1 MHYLKGGEIV
11 VQKIGIRELIEF
23 TLRSG
28 DLVAQSRSN
37 HTALEG
43 ARIHRKLQKQAG
55 PDYQKEI
62 SLSYETTLDDQAI
75 KIEGR
80 ADGVIIDPD
89 THAILVDEIKTA
101 EADFAELTQD
111 ALTRYWGQA
120 KFYAWIL
127 ADQEKVDQVTVQLT
141 YFQTTTE
148 IVTRKQQI
156 CTHDDLTKFVQDVLK
171 EYEFWLHLRS
181 QWVTE
186 RNQAAKQLQFPYA
199 DFRAGQH
206 QFAGIVYKT
215 IAAQKILLTEAP
227 TGTGKTIATL
237 FPTVKSF
244 VDNKV
249 QRIFYLTAKTSTR
262 AVAEHTLNDLRTHH
276 AKLKSVTITAKDKIA
291 FPVPEGYPAGHS
303 PYTDGYYDRIKP
315 ALKDLIAHED
325 NWDRATIEK
334 YAHKHTVDPFEFSL
348 DASLFADVVIG
359 DYNYL
364 FDPQSYLL
372 RFFANPQPGNIFLID
387 EAHNLVSRSREMY
400 SAELTQAPLKAIEKN
415 IRGQKTQAIAD
426 LRKALKP
433 LKANFKKLPTLLP
446 EPALDEQP
454 IANLEDDFINQFYQ
468 SQELLRDWLGQNQ
481 EHLLHEAVLNYF
493 FELNSWLRIYDFYGD
508 NYQTIAKTKPTLTLA
523 LRCLDASSYLQES
536 LHKGDATILFSATL
550 SPLNYYQET
559 LTANDS
565 DDLVFRMPSPFPLN
579 NQRLLIT
586 NYIQTT
592 YAQRDANLPKII
604 TALQE
609 MIAAKTGNYLV
620 FLPSYSYLTEVA
632 NEFQLK
638 NPTINVIQQDTYHDA
653 QSRQEFLD
661 QFAAT
666 NSETLVGF
674 AVLGGS
680 FAEGID
686 LKGDRLIGVAIISVG
701 LPGLSL
707 ENNLIKD
714 YYQAKNHQGF
724 AYAYQ
729 LPGFNNVMQAGGR
742 LIRDATDQGI
752 ILLIDQR
759 FATARYQ
766 RLFPP
771 HWQNQHQVRNADE
784 LAQQLKLF
792 WESQD

>member
-1 MHYLKGGEIV
+1 M
-11 VQKIGIRELIEF
+11 VQRIGIRELIEF

-28 DLVAQSRSN
+28 DLVVQSRSN

-62 SLSYETTLDDQAI
+62 SLNYETTLDGQDV

-80 ADGVIIDPD
+80 ADGVVIDPD
-89 THAILVDEIKTA
+89 THGILVDEIKTA
-101 EADFAELTQD
+101 ETDFADLTQD

-120 KFYAWIL
+120 KFYAWLL
-127 ADQEKVDQVTVQLT
+127 AEKETVDHVTVQLT

-148 IVTRKQQI
+148 IVTREQQTW
-156 CTHDDLTKFVQDVLK
+156 THDDLGKFVQDVLK

-181 QWVTE
+181 QWLLE
-186 RNQAAKQLQFPYA
+186 RNEAAEKLNFPYA
-199 DFRAGQH
+199 DFRAGQRK
-206 QFAGIVYKT
+206 FSGVVYKT

-227 TGTGKTIATL
+227 TGAGKTIATL
-237 FPTVKSF
+237 FPTIKSF

-249 QRIFYLTAKTSTR
+249 NRIFYLTAKTSTR
-262 AVAEHTLNDLRTHH
+262 AVAEATLKDLRAHN
-276 AKLKSVTITAKDKIA
+276 AKIKSVTLTAKEKIT
-291 FPVPEGYPAGHS
+291 FPIPEGYPAGHS

-325 NWDRATIEK
+325 NWDRSTIEQ
-334 YAHKHTVDPFEFSL
+334 YAQKHTVDPFEFSL
-348 DASLFADVVIG
+348 DASRFADVIIG

-372 RFFANPQPGNIFLID
+372 RFFANPQIGNVFLID

-400 SAELTQAPLKAIEKN
+400 STELTQAPLHALDKA
-415 IRGQKTQAIAD
+415 IRGQKTQVIAD

-433 LKANFKKLPTLLP
+433 IKANFKKLPTLLP
-446 EPALDEQP
+446 EPELAEQP
-454 IANLEDDFINQFYQ
+454 IADLEDDFVNDFYRG
-468 SQELLRDWLGQNQ
+468 QELLRDWLGKNIDQPV
-481 EHLLHEAVLNYF
+481 HEAVLNYF
-493 FELNSWLRIYDFYGD
+493 FELTSWLRIYDFYGD
-508 NYQTIAKTKPTLTLA
+508 NYQTIVKTKPTLTLA
-523 LRCLDASSYLQES
+523 LRCLDASQYLQES
-536 LHKGDATILFSATL
+536 LHKGDAAILFSATL
-550 SPLNYYQET
+550 SPLTYYQET
-559 LTANDS
+559 LTAADP
-565 DDLVFRMPSPFPLN
+565 DALIFRMSSPFPPQ
-579 NQRLLIT
+579 NQCLLIT

-604 TALQE
+604 SALQK
-609 MIAAKTGNYLV
+609 MIAAKVGNYLV
-620 FLPSYSYLTEVA
+620 FLPSYHYLTEVA
-632 NEFQLK
+632 TEFSAK
-638 NPTINVIQQDTYHDA
+638 NPDINVIQQDSHNDTITRQDFLA
-653 QSRQEFLD
+653 QFSAD
-661 QFAAT
+661 NTA
-666 NSETLVGF
+666 TLVGF

-742 LIRDATDQGI
+742 LIRDATDRGV
-752 ILLIDQR
+752 ILLLDQR
-759 FATARYQ
+759 FASTRYQ

-771 HWQNQHQVRNADE
+771 HWQQQHQVRSADE
-784 LAQQLKLF
+784 LTQQLRLF
-792 WESQD
+792 WKN

>member
-1 MHYLKGGEIV
+1 M
-11 VQKIGIRELIEF
+11 VQRIGIRELIEF

-28 DLVAQSRSN
+28 DLVVQSRSN

-62 SLSYETTLDDQAI
+62 SLDYETTLDGQDV

-80 ADGVIIDPD
+80 ADGIVIDPD
-89 THAILVDEIKTA
+89 THEILVDEIKTA
-101 EADFAELTQD
+101 EADFADLTQD

-127 ADQEKVDQVTVQLT
+127 AEKEKVDQVTVQLT

-148 IVTRKQQI
+148 LITQKQQLF
-156 CTHDDLTKFVQDVLK
+156 THDNLTTFVQDVLK

-181 QWVTE
+181 QWLIE
-186 RNQAAKQLQFPYA
+186 RNEAADQLTFPYS
-199 DFRAGQH
+199 DFRAGQRK
-206 QFAGIVYKT
+206 FSGVVYKT

-237 FPTVKSF
+237 FPTIKSF

-249 QRIFYLTAKTSTR
+249 NRIFYLTAKTSTR
-262 AVAEHTLNDLRTHH
+262 TVAEATLTDLRAHD
-276 AKLKSVTITAKDKIA
+276 AKIKSVTITAKEKIA
-291 FPVPEGYPAGHS
+291 FPIPEGYPAGHS

-315 ALKDLIAHED
+315 ALKDLITNED

-334 YAHKHTVDPFEFSL
+334 YAQKHTVDPFEFSL
-348 DASLFADVVIG
+348 DASLFADVIIG

-372 RFFANPQPGNIFLID
+372 RFFANPQPGNVFLID

-400 SAELTQAPLKAIEKN
+400 SSKLTQAPLNAIDKA

-433 LKANFKKLPTLLP
+433 IKNNFKKLPTLLP
-446 EPALDEQP
+446 APTTEEQP
-454 IANLEDDFINQFYQ
+454 IADLEDEFVNNFYQ
-468 SQELLRDWLGQNQ
+468 GQELLRDWLGQNNDHPVHD
-481 EHLLHEAVLNYF
+481 EVLNYF

-508 NYQTIAKTKPTLTLA
+508 NYQTIVKTKPTLTLA
-523 LRCLDASSYLQES
+523 LRCLDASHYLQES
-536 LHKGDATILFSATL
+536 LHKGDAAILFSATM

-559 LTANDS
+559 LTA
-565 DDLVFRMPSPFPLN
+565 DDPDTLVFRMQSPFPQQ

-592 YAQRDANLPKII
+592 YAQRPANLPRII
-604 TALQE
+604 DALQK

-620 FLPSYSYLTEVA
+620 FLPSYHYLTEVA
-632 NEFQLK
+632 DEFALK
-638 NPTINVIQQDTYHDA
+638 NPDVNVIRQDSHNDA
-653 QSRQEFLD
+653 ITRQDFLA
-661 QFAAT
+661 QFNAS
-666 NSETLVGF
+666 NQETLVGF

-714 YYQAKNHQGF
+714 YFQAKNHQGF

-742 LIRDATDQGI
+742 LIRDASDRGV

-759 FATARYQ
+759 FASTRYQ

-771 HWQNQHQVRNADE
+771 HWQNQHQVRNGDE

-792 WESQD
+792 WKSQD

>member
-1 MHYLKGGEIV
+1 M
-11 VQKIGIRELIEF
+11 VQRIGIRELIEF

-28 DLVAQSRSN
+28 DLVVQSRSN

-89 THAILVDEIKTA
+89 THDILVDEIKTA
-101 EADFAELTQD
+101 ETDFADLTQD

-127 ADQEKVDQVTVQLT
+127 TNQEKVDQITVQLT

-148 IVTRKQQI
+148 VITRKQEI
-156 CTHDDLTKFVQDVLK
+156 WSRDDLTKFVQDVLK

-181 QWVTE
+181 QWVLE
-186 RNQAAKQLQFPYA
+186 RNVAADQLDFPYTN
-199 DFRAGQH
+199 FREGQR
-206 QFAGIVYKT
+206 QFAGVVYKT
-215 IAAQKILLTEAP
+215 IAAKKILITEAP

-237 FPTVKSF
+237 FPTIKSF
-244 VDNKV
+244 VANQV
-249 QRIFYLTAKTSTR
+249 NRIFYLTAKTSTR
-262 AVAEHTLNDLRTHH
+262 TVAEAAINDLRAHE
-276 AKLKSVTITAKDKIA
+276 AKIKSVTITAKEKIT
-291 FPVPEGYPAGHS
+291 FPIPDNYPAGHS

-315 ALKDLIAHED
+315 ALKDLITHED
-325 NWDRATIEK
+325 NWDRPTIEK
-334 YAHKHTVDPFEFSL
+334 YAQKHTVDPFEFSL

-372 RFFANPQPGNIFLID
+372 RFFANPQPSNVFLID

-400 SAELTQAPLKAIEKN
+400 SAELTQTSLKTIEKA
-415 IRGQKTQAIAD
+415 IRGQKAQAYAD

-433 LKANFKKLPTLLP
+433 IKTNFKKLPTLLP
-446 EPALDEQP
+446 EPELEEQP
-454 IANLEDDFINQFYQ
+454 IADLEDDFVNNFYQ
-468 SQELLRDWLGQNQ
+468 GQELLRDWLGKNN
-481 EHLLHEAVLNYF
+481 EHPVHEEVLNYF

-508 NYQTIAKTKPTLTLA
+508 NYQTIIKIKPTLTLS
-523 LRCLDASSYLQES
+523 LRCLDASQYLQES
-536 LHKGDATILFSATL
+536 LHKGDAAILFSATL
-550 SPLNYYQET
+550 SPLTYYQET
-559 LTANDS
+559 LTA
-565 DDLVFRMPSPFPLN
+565 DDKDTLVFRMQSPFPPQ
-579 NQRLLIT
+579 NQCLLIT

-592 YAQRDANLPKII
+592 YAQRADNLLKII
-604 TALQE
+604 VALQK
-609 MIAAKTGNYLV
+609 MIAAKVGNYLV
-620 FLPSYSYLTEVA
+620 FLPSYHYLTEVA
-632 NEFQLK
+632 DEFALK
-638 NPTINVIQQDTYHDA
+638 NPNVQIIRQDSHNDA
-653 QSRQEFLD
+653 TTRAEFLNHFNAD
-661 QFAAT
+661 NT
-666 NSETLVGF
+666 ETLIGF

-714 YYQAKNHQGF
+714 YFQKKNHQGF

-742 LIRDATDQGI
+742 LIRDATDHGV

-759 FATARYQ
+759 FASTRYQ

-771 HWQNQHQVRNADE
+771 HWQNQHQVRNASE
-784 LAQQLKLF
+784 LEQQLQLF
-792 WESQD
+792 WKKNDISH